1 MTRPIKAKS
10 GTECY
15 GAAGDA
21 VEIQQAG
28 GMQAFKLG
36 LLNAG
41 YREGYAAGQTD
52 ARRELESRLSALEK
66 TQYQRD
72 SITQQQPR
80 AH

>member
-10 GTECY
+10 GTPCY

-36 LLNAG
+36 LLNEGFRAG
-41 YREGYAAGQTD
+41 YAVGQAD
-52 ARRELESRLSALEK
+52 AKKDLESRLSKLESA
-66 TQYQRD
+66 QRRGD
-72 SITQQQPR
+72 DGDQPR
-80 AH
+80 PGVH